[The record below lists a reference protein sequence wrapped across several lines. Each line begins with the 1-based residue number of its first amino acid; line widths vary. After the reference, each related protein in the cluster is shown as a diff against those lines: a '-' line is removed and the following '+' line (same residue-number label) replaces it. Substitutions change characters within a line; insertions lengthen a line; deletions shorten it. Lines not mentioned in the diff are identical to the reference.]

1 MLLLVGILIFFG
13 KSYYLVAF
21 IRFTMYVLI
30 KFKRLPSNMHKC
42 FTEGDEAMLLLLKV
56 RSSDIWL
63 PDLLEKYSS

>member
-1 MLLLVGILIFFG
+1 M
-13 KSYYLVAF
+13 VAF